1 MHIDLTRDEAELLRD
16 LLKQKILDMDRE
28 INRTD
33 SFDFKKGLQ
42 QMDRAFERVLGQ
54 VSAALES
61 EAS

>member
-42 QMDRAFERVLGQ
+42 QMDRTFERVLGQ